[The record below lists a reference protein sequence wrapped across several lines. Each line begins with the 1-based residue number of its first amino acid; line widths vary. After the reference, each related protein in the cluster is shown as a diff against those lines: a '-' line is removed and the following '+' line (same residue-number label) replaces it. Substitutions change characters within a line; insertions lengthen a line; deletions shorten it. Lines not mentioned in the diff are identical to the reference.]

1 MSDENLFEELA
12 ETRRKI
18 WQKAGGTVDGFFDYC
33 HRYAQEDHARFLAEM
48 EREKAEGK
56 AHAEA
61 QRGGGA
67 EGVWSPVDGEE
78 MVVCEGDVPKYGAG
92 KDEDFARKGAEG
104 DAE

>member
-33 HRYAQEDHARFLAEM
+33 HRYAQEDHARFLAEL

-56 AHAEA
+56 ARPEA
-61 QRGGGA
+61 QMEEGA
-67 EGVWSPVDGEE
+67 EGEWTPVGEGAI
-78 MVVCEGDVPKYGAG
+78 VVCEGQGPVYGA
-92 KDEDFARKGAEG
+92 KGEG
-104 DAE
+104 

>member
-1 MSDENLFEELA
+1 MSDENIFEEIA
-12 ETRRKI
+12 ETDRKI
-18 WQKAGGTVDGFFDYC
+18 WEAGGRTMHGFLEVC

-67 EGVWSPVDGEE
+67 EGALVGEP
-78 MVVCEGDVPKYGAG
+78 MMVCEGERPEYGA
-92 KDEDFARKGAEG
+92 KGEG
-104 DAE
+104 